1 MRRAHSAPSM
11 LHVTC
16 CGAAHLNR
24 HPADLSKSNVRFCV
38 LSWFVLVTAISLV
51 PLPAKIFLHT
61 VGRWHDCDHLF
72 VFFVTGALVLFGAP
86 RVSSRAQRTMS
97 ILAFCAALEGH
108 SGFRLSQPLR
118 VARSL
123 DRLPRH
129 LLFLGRHDSGGSAVV
144 RFKTRSAPHP
154 GATADLYEHTP

>member
-1 MRRAHSAPSM
+1 M

-97 ILAFCAALEGH
+97 ILAFCAALEGIQAFAYH
-108 SGFRLSQPLR
+108 NRFEWHDLWIDYLAIFSSWAVMIVVGPLLSASKPEVRPIPGLPLICT
-118 VARSL
+118 ST
-123 DRLPRH
+123 PREE
-129 LLFLGRHDSGGSAVV
+129 G
-144 RFKTRSAPHP
+144 
-154 GATADLYEHTP
+154 